1 VEEAIMRIN
10 EREKPLALYVFSE
23 RPEVIA
29 KFQAETSSGG
39 LTINDTLLQL
49 RYPKFSI
56 SASKLYHLTW
66 EVLNFRK
73 QSIYL

>member
-49 RYPKFSI
+49 RYPN
-56 SASKLYHLTW
+56 
-66 EVLNFRK
+66 VQFR
-73 QSIYL
+73 I

>member
-29 KFQAETSSGG
+29 KFQSETSSGG

-49 RYPKFSI
+49 RYPKYSI
-56 SASKLYHLTW
+56 
-66 EVLNFRK
+66 
-73 QSIYL
+73 

>member
-49 RYPKFSI
+49 RYPNVQFQLQ
-56 SASKLYHLTW
+56 KLYHSTW
-66 EVLNFRK
+66 K
-73 QSIYL
+73 

>member
-49 RYPKFSI
+49 RYN
-56 SASKLYHLTW
+56 
-66 EVLNFRK
+66 NF
-73 QSIYL
+73 QFLLQNCII